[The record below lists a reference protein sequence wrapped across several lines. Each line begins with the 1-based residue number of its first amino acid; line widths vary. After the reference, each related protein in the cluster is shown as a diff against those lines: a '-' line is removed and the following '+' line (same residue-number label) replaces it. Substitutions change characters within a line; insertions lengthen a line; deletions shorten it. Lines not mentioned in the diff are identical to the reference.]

1 MVKYDYE
8 GGMYMFPERLRAL
21 RQGQKIT
28 LKELAAALNKNLGP
42 NEKPN
47 TASHIGNWERGI
59 RTPSYIE
66 ARKLAE
72 FFDVSL
78 DYLTGKSDRDDY
90 DLAKLFF
97 SAKHLSF
104 NHTDLTSEDRYEIF
118 QLIDGYL
125 TGRSHR
131 KDTEKFYGQQEKL
144 NLKF

>member
-1 MVKYDYE
+1 
-8 GGMYMFPERLRAL
+8 MFPERLRAL
-21 RQGQKIT
+21 RRGQKIT
-28 LKELAAALNKNLGP
+28 LKELANELNKNLGP
-42 NEKPN
+42 DEKPN
-47 TASHIGNWERGI
+47 TASQIGNWERGI

-78 DYLTGKSDRDDY
+78 DYLTGKSDHDDY

-97 SAKHLSF
+97 SNKNLTF
-104 NHTDLTSEDRYEIF
+104 NHTVLTSEDKYEIF

-125 TGRSHR
+125 KGRENRRELDH
-131 KDTEKFYGQQEKL
+131 FYDNNNGKQEEL